1 MTDNGLAALAERL
14 KPYQMPDPW
23 TDDLRTVVMVGT
35 AEEVAAAIL
44 RNGAVFLPE
53 GLGPVMVGMAKEIV
67 SYADAHLDLCR
78 LIVSYADLT
87 PRVVAEG
94 GELREI
100 SDEWTKVVSAARA
113 ALSDDAEVSHD

>member
-1 MTDNGLAALAERL
+1 MTDNGLAALAEALHHYRGTCEL
-14 KPYQMPDPW
+14 W
-23 TDDLRTVVMVGT
+23 TISEAACPIDHRVD
-35 AEEVAAAIL
+35 AAAIL

-67 SYADAHLDLCR
+67 SSADAHLDLCR

-87 PRVVAEG
+87 HRVVAEG

-100 SDEWTKVVSAARA
+100 SDEWTKVVSAAHA
-113 ALSDDAEVSHD
+113 ALTAVKETP

>member
-1 MTDNGLAALAERL
+1 MTPGPDNGLAALA
-14 KPYQMPDPW
+14 
-23 TDDLRTVVMVGT
+23 
-35 AEEVAAAIL
+35 AALVDHLGDAQAASYIYARAIL
-44 RNGAVFLPE
+44 GPRGVFLPE

-87 PRVVAEG
+87 HRVVAEG

-113 ALSDDAEVSHD
+113 ALAAVKETP